1 MTLEMLE
8 TLWCVFANV
17 RPWVA
22 GPAHPVFFVIP
33 SRSRTRLIDPRDTIP
48 PTRDENFSVWR
59 RHVASRRNSETLKN
73 RDDEQILELKKG
85 HSSRVN

>member
-17 RPWVA
+17 RPWIA
-22 GPAHPVFFVIP
+22 GPAHPVVFVIP

-48 PTRDENFSVWR
+48 PCGVGT
-59 RHVASRRNSETLKN
+59 SRRAGTVRL
-73 RDDEQILELKKG
+73 
-85 HSSRVN
+85 